1 MNSFTLTAVGT
12 LARNPGISTSGNL
25 SYARF
30 CLVGSDFEEI
40 EGAVKERLIS
50 MWFVAFGAVGDSLVK
65 YARKG
70 DQLIL
75 EATAVVDDWSGRPKD
90 GMNDYIFEVLGFR
103 FGSRRCTEGPA
114 VTNFD
119 VPPTV
124 PGSST

>member
-1 MNSFTLTAVGT
+1 MNSFTLTAIGT

-50 MWFVAFGAVGDSLVK
+50 MWFVAFGPVGDSLVK

-90 GMNDYIFEVLGFR
+90 GMNDHIFEVLGFR
-103 FGSRRCTEGPA
+103 FGSRRCTQGPA